1 MSEASSCP
9 GEATNLCFAPMSRVS
24 TSLAR
29 QKQDVDG
36 RDKPGH
42 DGNEGKGKRARS
54 NFFNRIKLIWA
65 VQSYLQK

>member
-1 MSEASSCP
+1 MP
-9 GEATNLCFAPMSRVS
+9 GRGDEPLLRADVPGIHVLSATKA
-24 TSLAR
+24 
-29 QKQDVDG
+29 G
-36 RDKPGH
+36 RGWPGH